1 MSRGEWNLGVVK
13 VVMLKWGLGKV
24 QGEEIVTD
32 FAGRDKLE
40 LAIRNTVMLMQFI
53 CNMQDM
59 LKSV

>member
-13 VVMLKWGLGKV
+13 VVMLKWGVGKV
-24 QGEEIVTD
+24 QGEEVVTD

-40 LAIRNTVMLMQFI
+40 LALRNTVMLMQFI

>member
-13 VVMLKWGLGKV
+13 VVMLKRGVGKV

-40 LAIRNTVMLMQFI
+40 LALRNTVMLMQFI
-53 CNMQDM
+53 CNMQNM